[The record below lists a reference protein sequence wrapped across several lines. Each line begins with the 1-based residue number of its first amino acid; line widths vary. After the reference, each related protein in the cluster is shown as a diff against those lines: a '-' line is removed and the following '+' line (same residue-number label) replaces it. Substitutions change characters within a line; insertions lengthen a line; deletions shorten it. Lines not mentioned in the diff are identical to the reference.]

1 MQTGSNQP
9 VQEAAASKP
18 LVFGLTAA
26 IVVGIVAPL
35 LLPHVTHPSI
45 LIHIIMHMASLV
57 IASFLGVVS
66 LTAYARVRGIRTF
79 CMMLGFIALGVAELF
94 YLFQSV
100 GLLFFLQIPNL
111 DIEFPH
117 IILLGMLSMFG
128 LGVLKV
134 NK

>member
-9 VQEAAASKP
+9 MQEAASKP

-26 IVVGIVAPL
+26 IVVGIIAPL
-35 LLPHVTHPSI
+35 VLPHVTHPSI
-45 LIHIIMHMASLV
+45 LFHIILHMASLV
-57 IASFLGVVS
+57 IATFLSVVS
-66 LTAYARVRGIRTF
+66 LTAYRRTGGARTLY
-79 CMMLGFIALGVAELF
+79 MTLGFIALGVAEVF

-117 IILLGMLSMFG
+117 IILLGMLGLFG

>member
-9 VQEAAASKP
+9 VQEATASKP

-26 IVVGIVAPL
+26 IVVGIIAPL
-35 LLPHVTHPSI
+35 VLPHVTHPSMLSHI
-45 LIHIIMHMASLV
+45 LLHIASLV
-57 IASFLGVVS
+57 IASFLSIVS
-66 LTAYARVRGIRTF
+66 LTAYRRTGGARTLY
-79 CMMLGFIALGVAELF
+79 MTLGFIALGIAEVF
-94 YLFQSV
+94 YLFQAV

-117 IILLGMLSMFG
+117 IIVLAMLSLFG

>member
-1 MQTGSNQP
+1 MQ
-9 VQEAAASKP
+9 EAASKP

-26 IVVGIVAPL
+26 IVVGIIAPL
-35 LLPHVTHPSI
+35 VLPLVS
-45 LIHIIMHMASLV
+45 LRSFLFVLFLHMASLV
-57 IASFLGVVS
+57 IATFLSVVS
-66 LTAYARVRGIRTF
+66 LTAYRRTGGARTLY
-79 CMMLGFIALGVAELF
+79 MTLGFIALGVAEVF

-117 IILLGMLSMFG
+117 IILLGMLGLFG

>member
-1 MQTGSNQP
+1 MQ
-9 VQEAAASKP
+9 EAASKP

-26 IVVGIVAPL
+26 IVVGIIAPL
-35 LLPHVTHPSI
+35 VLPHVTHPSI
-45 LIHIIMHMASLV
+45 LFHIILHMASLV
-57 IASFLGVVS
+57 IATFLSVVS
-66 LTAYARVRGIRTF
+66 LTAYRRTGGARTLY
-79 CMMLGFIALGVAELF
+79 MTLGFIALGVAEVF

-117 IILLGMLSMFG
+117 IILLGMLGLFG

>member
-1 MQTGSNQP
+1 MQTGSNQLM
-9 VQEAAASKP
+9 QEAASKP

-26 IVVGIVAPL
+26 IVVGIIAPL
-35 LLPHVTHPSI
+35 VLPHVTHPSI
-45 LIHIIMHMASLV
+45 LFHIILHMASLV
-57 IASFLGVVS
+57 IATFLSVVS
-66 LTAYARVRGIRTF
+66 LTAYRRTGGARTLY
-79 CMMLGFIALGVAELF
+79 MTLGFIALGVAEVF

-117 IILLGMLSMFG
+117 IILLGMLGLFG